1 MQLQESIYWRDSMV
15 YQKIL
20 VTSTGEYLDQIA
32 KETMELIAD
41 WDTEVIGVYVV
52 ETSTP
57 FLTPNKIKEM
67 MIDELTRKGEQVLS
81 DMEDKFQAPNIKFQ
95 RILKEG
101 DPSNE
106 IVKVAEEEKVD
117 LLVMGTGKSIVDKH
131 LLGSVS
137 EKVVHSS
144 PCTILLIRTTSE

>member
-1 MQLQESIYWRDSMV
+1 MV
-15 YQKIL
+15 YKKIV
-20 VTSTGEYLDQIA
+20 VTNTGEYLDQIA

-41 WDTEVIGVYVV
+41 WDTDVLGVYVV

-57 FLTPNKIKEM
+57 FLTPKKVKEM
-67 MIDELTRKGEQVLS
+67 MISELTNKGKQVL
-81 DMEDKFQAPNIKFQ
+81 DAMEEKFKAPNIHFSK
-95 RILKEG
+95 ILREG
-101 DPSNE
+101 DPADV
-106 IVKVAEEEKVD
+106 IVKIAEKEKVD

-144 PCTILLIRTTSE
+144 PCTILLIRTVTE

>member
-1 MQLQESIYWRDSMV
+1 MV
-15 YQKIL
+15 YKKIL

-41 WDTEVIGVYVV
+41 WDTDVIGVYVV

-57 FLTPNKIKEM
+57 FLTPKKAKEM
-67 MIDELTRKGEQVLS
+67 TVTELSQRGKQVL
-81 DMEDKFQAPNIKFQ
+81 DAMEEKFRAPNIHFS

-101 DPSNE
+101 DPADE
-106 IVKVAEEEKVD
+106 IVKIAEKNDVD

-137 EKVVHSS
+137 EKVVHSA
-144 PCTILLIRTTSE
+144 PCTILLIRTVSE

>member
-1 MQLQESIYWRDSMV
+1 MV
-15 YQKIL
+15 YKKIL

-41 WDTEVIGVYVV
+41 WDTDLIGVYVV

-57 FLTPNKIKEM
+57 FLTPKKVKEM
-67 MIDELTRKGEQVLS
+67 MVAELTQRGKQVL
-81 DMEDKFQAPNIKFQ
+81 DAMEEKFKAPHIHFSK
-95 RILKEG
+95 ILKEG
-101 DPSNE
+101 DPADE
-106 IVKVAEEEKVD
+106 IVKIAEKNDVD

-137 EKVVHSS
+137 EKVVHSA
-144 PCTILLIRTTSE
+144 PCTILLIRTVSE

>member
-1 MQLQESIYWRDSMV
+1 MV
-15 YQKIL
+15 YKKIL

-41 WDTEVIGVYVV
+41 WDTDVLGVYVV

-57 FLTPNKIKEM
+57 FLTPKKVKEM
-67 MIDELTRKGEQVLS
+67 MISELTNRGKQVLNS
-81 DMEDKFQAPNIKFQ
+81 MEEKFKAPNIHFSK
-95 RILKEG
+95 ILRKG
-101 DPSNE
+101 DPADI
-106 IVKVAEEEKVD
+106 IVKIAEKEKVD

-137 EKVVHSS
+137 EKVVHSA
-144 PCTILLIRTTSE
+144 PCTILLIRTVTK